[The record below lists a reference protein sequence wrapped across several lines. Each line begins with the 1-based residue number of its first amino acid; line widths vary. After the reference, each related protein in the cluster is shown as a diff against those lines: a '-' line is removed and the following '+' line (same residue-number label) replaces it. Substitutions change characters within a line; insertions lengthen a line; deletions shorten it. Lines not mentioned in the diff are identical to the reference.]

1 MASSSRVSLCV
12 QISRAQAST
21 QRGDAATWTVIAWM
35 TGGNVP
41 DATIRL
47 QATPASAIPG
57 FSFGCGSFDGT
68 SSCDLG
74 AVDAKSA
81 PRQLQAQVT
90 VPATATSVTSVS
102 LTVIGSA
109 AHLPK
114 DPKATAAITIT
125 DPSPAPITQVS
136 PLPVGSLPGIPGVT
150 PAPSPSLSPGGN
162 AAGLFPTVEPSP
174 SPDASQK
181 AGARA
186 VANTS
191 ALPEG
196 APVVGAQLI
205 GLAALGLAFVLAVT
219 RLSIRRRDPAA
230 EPTAGTQDTQDPQT
244 AGQARRRQARRRQA
258 RRRQGP

>member
-1 MASSSRVSLCV
+1 
-12 QISRAQAST
+12 
-21 QRGDAATWTVIAWM
+21 M

-47 QATPASAIPG
+47 QATPASVIPG

-81 PRQLQAQVT
+81 PRELQAQVT

-125 DPSPAPITQVS
+125 EPAAPITVTS
-136 PLPVGSLPGIPGVT
+136 PLPVGSLPGIPGVG
-150 PAPSPSLSPGGN
+150 PVPSPSLSPGGN
-162 AAGLFPTVEPSP
+162 AAGLFPTVDPSP

-181 AGARA
+181 ASARA

-191 ALPEG
+191 ALPES
-196 APVVGAQLI
+196 APVVGAQLV

-219 RLSIRRRDPAA
+219 RLSIRRNPAGQPAA
-230 EPTAGTQDTQDPQT
+230 GTPAADGAQGAQGAQTPSQDNPADAKQPEDKQPEDKQPGTGETPPADSK
-244 AGQARRRQARRRQA
+244 
-258 RRRQGP
+258 

>member
-1 MASSSRVSLCV
+1 
-12 QISRAQAST
+12 
-21 QRGDAATWTVIAWM
+21 M

-74 AVDAKSA
+74 AMDAKSA
-81 PRQLQAQVT
+81 PRQLQAEVT
-90 VPATATSVTSVS
+90 VPATQTAVTSVS

-114 DPKATAAITIT
+114 DPKASAAITIT
-125 DPSPAPITQVS
+125 DPPAPITVTS
-136 PLPVGSLPGIPGVT
+136 PLPVGSLPGIPGVGVA
-150 PAPSPSLSPGGN
+150 APSPSLSPGGN
-162 AAGLFPTVEPSP
+162 AAGLFPTVNPSNPSP

-181 AGARA
+181 ASARA

-191 ALPEG
+191 ALPES

-219 RLSIRRRDPAA
+219 RLSIRRNPAGQQAAGTPAA
-230 EPTAGTQDTQDPQT
+230 EGAQGNQDAQGAQGSQDAQKPNADKPAEAKETEDKQPGDKEPGSGETPPAGEK
-244 AGQARRRQARRRQA
+244 
-258 RRRQGP
+258 